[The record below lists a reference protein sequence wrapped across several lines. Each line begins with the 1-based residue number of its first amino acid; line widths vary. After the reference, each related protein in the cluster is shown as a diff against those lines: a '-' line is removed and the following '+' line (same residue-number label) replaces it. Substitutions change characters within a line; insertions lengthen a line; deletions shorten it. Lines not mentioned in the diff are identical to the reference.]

1 MFITPSDRF
10 AIFGAQGMAG
20 SAISRALHSAGYNQQ
35 LTPSR
40 KVLDLLDPLAVNQWF
55 VENEPDVV
63 VLAAAK
69 VCGIQ
74 ANSSYPADFLLDNIK
89 IQANVI
95 ESSWNLVL
103 NVFYFLEV
111 AVFIRNLHLNQSK
124 KMLYLQA
131 N

>member
-1 MFITPSDRF
+1 MIGLYLWRPRH
-10 AIFGAQGMAG
+10 AG

-69 VCGIQ
+69 VGGIQ
-74 ANSSYPADFLLDNIK
+74 ANSSYPADFI
-89 IQANVI
+89 
-95 ESSWNLVL
+95 
-103 NVFYFLEV
+103 
-111 AVFIRNLHLNQSK
+111 
-124 KMLYLQA
+124 
-131 N
+131 